1 MSIPL
6 PLHWHLKDGKFTR
19 AFQFNS
25 YAKTIEFVNV
35 VAAIADEM
43 DHHPDLLVRYNKV
56 ECSISSHSAGGV
68 TMQCVAFCEMV
79 NAIEM

>member
-6 PLHWHLKDGKFTR
+6 PLHWHLKDDKFTR
-19 AFQFNS
+19 AFQFDS

-35 VAAIADEM
+35 VAAIAEEM